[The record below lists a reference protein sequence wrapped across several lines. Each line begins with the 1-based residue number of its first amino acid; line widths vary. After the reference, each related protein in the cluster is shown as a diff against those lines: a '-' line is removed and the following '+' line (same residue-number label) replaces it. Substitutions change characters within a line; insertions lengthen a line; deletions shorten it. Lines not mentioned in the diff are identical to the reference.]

1 MLPVGKAIQP
11 GKPIEM
17 GKMMTKGDKRGL
29 IDHGK
34 PLLTKED
41 RKGLMMNGKD
51 KELVTGKKTL
61 LTKKD
66 KNFSIL

>member
-17 GKMMTKGDKRGL
+17 GKLMTGRDSRGL
-29 IDHGK
+29 MNGK
-34 PLLTKED
+34 GK
-41 RKGLMMNGKD
+41 KGLMNGKD
-51 KELVTGKKTL
+51 RVLVTGKKTL